1 MIAGLLI
8 CTIFASIVW
17 LVFFKLKW
25 LKFTIP
31 WAVVSV
37 LFGGHLL
44 LIFLIGMRFMTPM
57 SSTARVVQHT
67 IQLVP
72 RLSQPTQ
79 MTEVLVEENTLIKQ
93 GQPLFRF
100 DRRQY
105 EFQVAQLQAQL
116 AEAKQNVKIY
126 KADVQVAQQKTIKI
140 QSELDFQKI
149 QLKMNRDL
157 AAQGAG
163 SVDDAERSAAKVK
176 EVQASLAESRLETQR
191 AQLQYD
197 SQINGVNTGV
207 ASLQAQLE
215 QAQFYLDNTTMYAP
229 EDGRIVNLQAR
240 PGMVAGIIRAG
251 AIASFI
257 CEDDRYLL
265 ASFFQENLKYVKP
278 GQLVEIALN
287 LYPGQIFQGRVES
300 IWKASSY
307 GQYLPSGRLPHYD
320 PELPFLPQS
329 LYAVK
334 IVFDQPD
341 QQDFTIGAQGYAAIY
356 TEHNN
361 FAYLRKIS
369 IRAKSWLNWL
379 YPLQ

>member
-1 MIAGLLI
+1 
-8 CTIFASIVW
+8 
-17 LVFFKLKW
+17 
-25 LKFTIP
+25 
-31 WAVVSV
+31 
-37 LFGGHLL
+37 
-44 LIFLIGMRFMTPM
+44 
-57 SSTARVVQHT
+57 
-67 IQLVP
+67 
-72 RLSQPTQ
+72 
-79 MTEVLVEENTLIKQ
+79 
-93 GQPLFRF
+93 
-100 DRRQY
+100 
-105 EFQVAQLQAQL
+105 
-116 AEAKQNVKIY
+116 
-126 KADVQVAQQKTIKI
+126 
-140 QSELDFQKI
+140 
-149 QLKMNRDL
+149 MNRDL

-176 EVQASLAESRLETQR
+176 EIQASLAESMLETQR

-240 PGMVAGIIRAG
+240 PGMVAGIIRLG

-265 ASFFQENLKYVKP
+265 ASYFQENLKYVKP
-278 GQLVEIALN
+278 GQEVEIALN
-287 LYPGQIFQGRVES
+287 LYPGQIFKGHVEH

-307 GQYLPSGRLPHYD
+307 GQYLPSGRLPHYE

-341 QQDFTIGAQGYAAIY
+341 QQDFTIGAQGDAAIY
-356 TEHNN
+356 TENGNCPDPEASCTLVVLAASGWENTLPAIAPAICTENSVFLSDQHREAPTCSDLN
-361 FAYLRKIS
+361 S
-369 IRAKSWLNWL
+369 IFGTTLPSSRWPSLV
-379 YPLQ
+379 